1 MVKCE
6 LCGKEVKT
14 NQALKGHKT
23 WVHGITSNTQQPA
36 AQLAT
41 EQRLGKLEQLLGITG
56 EYTEQQVSDADGL
69 DKWGL
74 IPSKPKPAAEQ
85 VTDLT
90 DKLNELTKQ
99 VDKQLKELADQLEL
113 VRAAQA
119 LSGKQEAE
127 LDAISR
133 KLNLSQSEWK
143 EVHNKLVAVVNSNGE
158 TARQWYS
165 ELKSRLEKVETQQR
179 VHTHDGLSMMPQLTS
194 RVTKQEQDIAE
205 LKNGLAYA
213 KKLAI
218 RIPTDGTER
227 LKLDNGRYHTF
238 TIYKSKRGLTRPHVV
253 ATDLVLGRKYV
264 DLAEPED

>member
-14 NQALKGHKT
+14 SQALKGHKT
-23 WVHGITSNTQQPA
+23 WVHGINRNTHRPA
-36 AQLAT
+36 A
-41 EQRLGKLEQLLGITG
+41 EQRLSKLEQLLGIAG
-56 EYTEQQVSDADGL
+56 EHSEQPLGTTDTL
-69 DKWGL
+69 DLWDL
-74 IPSKPKPAAEQ
+74 IPSKPKPVAEQ
-85 VTDLT
+85 VTELT
-90 DKLNELTKQ
+90 DKLNELTDQ

-119 LSGKQEAE
+119 LSGEQEAE

-143 EVHNKLVAVVNSNGE
+143 EVHNKLVAVVNSNGD

-179 VHTHDGLSMMPQLTS
+179 VHIHDGLSMMPQLTS
-194 RVTKQEQDIAE
+194 RVAKHEQDIVE

-218 RIPTDGTER
+218 RIPTDNTER
-227 LKLDNGRYHTF
+227 LKLDDGRYHTF
-238 TIYKSKRGLTRPHVV
+238 TIYKGKRGLTRPHVV
-253 ATDLVLGRKYV
+253 AIDLVLGRKYV